1 MRAQATMRR
10 SSESGDIQWYGW
22 SSLEEL
28 QKKAMHEG
36 LVGKEARTGHMN
48 DY

>member
-1 MRAQATMRR
+1 MKVVTAGM
-10 SSESGDIQWYGW
+10 SYSW